1 MPERGYITN
10 PRYANG
16 PAEVVP
22 CQAKKVLKSD
32 HAQHLHA
39 NCNCEYAI
47 RFDSSTTAVGYDPDK
62 YMEQYKKAGGDISAM
77 RRAHY
82 ARRKDEINAQKR
94 AVYAAKHPH
103 KDVAKHP
110 HSDAGKSES
119 GIIKV
124 QRKLPDIQIG
134 RSVGAKAKNYDIMGL
149 STGEMFHLAEETRI
163 QNVEVFAGKGS
174 RTPYRKAYK
183 YANLHGGNPED
194 WQHVKGHGIIV
205 TDDGDRPAEIH
216 WSQCSGHGK
225 HDFFIKNGRI
235 RI

>member
-39 NCNCEYAI
+39 NCEYAI

-62 YMEQYKKAGGDISAM
+62 YLEQYKKAGGDINAM

-82 ARRKDEINAQKR
+82 ARHKDEINAQKR
-94 AVYAAKHPH
+94 AVYA
-103 KDVAKHP
+103 AKHP

-124 QRKLPDIQIG
+124 QRKLSDIQIG
-134 RSVGAKAKNYDIMGL
+134 RSVGAKAKKLRYHGFKHR
-149 STGEMFHLAEETRI
+149 G
-163 QNVEVFAGKGS
+163 NVPSCRRNQDSE
-174 RTPYRKAYK
+174 
-183 YANLHGGNPED
+183 
-194 WQHVKGHGIIV
+194 
-205 TDDGDRPAEIH
+205 
-216 WSQCSGHGK
+216 C
-225 HDFFIKNGRI
+225 
-235 RI
+235 